1 MAIKLNRLNRKD
13 YYQAIY
19 KSIQNNR
26 RDDFRDLFLK
36 LHEKDQVAVFH
47 KLYPEKKNK
56 IVDLLQ
62 ADEFAELFEHL
73 DYKGRRQAIEDLPAD
88 YMTEVFT
95 YVADDE
101 VTAFIHELPQ
111 EDRQHVLESMRP
123 NDRET
128 IETILEH
135 DFETAG
141 AIMTTE
147 VLTVYAQDNA
157 DQVITGIRQAASAV
171 ETIYYVYVVDEARH
185 LLGVLSLREL
195 LCAPGDC
202 PVQDI
207 MNSQLVQAD
216 IGMDQEEVA
225 RIIKE
230 YDLLALPVVDGQ
242 GKLVGIVTVDDV
254 MDVMDIETTEDF
266 HRFAGISGSP
276 DNESDRE
283 SIFETVKNR
292 LPWIIIL
299 IFLGLVSANLIN
311 MFEATLSR
319 VVILAVFMPIIM
331 DSAGNVGTQSLAVS
345 VRRLTLG
352 DNTESFWVLVWKELI
367 SGIIIGLAA
376 GITICGVAYFLF
388 GNPVL
393 SFIIGISLAATL
405 SVSTVIGYLVPT
417 LFSKIHIDPAVASGP
432 FITTITDATGLLIYF
447 SLATYLMHLL

>member
-19 KSIQNNR
+19 KSIQDNR
-26 RDDFRDLFLK
+26 RDDFRELFLK

-47 KLYPEKKNK
+47 KLYPEKKYK

-62 ADEFAELFEHL
+62 ASEFAELFEHL

-88 YMTEVFT
+88 
-95 YVADDE
+95 
-101 VTAFIHELPQ
+101 
-111 EDRQHVLESMRP
+111 RQA
-123 NDRET
+123 
-128 IETILEH
+128 IEAILEH
-135 DFETAG
+135 DFQTAG
-141 AIMTTE
+141 DIMTTE
-147 VLTVYAQDNA
+147 VLTVYAHDSA
-157 DQVITGIRQAASAV
+157 DQVITQIRQSASTV

-195 LCAPGDC
+195 LRSAGDC

-230 YDLLALPVVDGQ
+230 YDLLALPVVDSQ

-254 MDVMDIETTEDF
+254 MDVMDLETTEDF
-266 HRFAGISGSP
+266 HRFAGISGSA
-276 DNESDRE
+276 DNETDKE
-283 SIFETVKNR
+283 GILETVKNR

-311 MFEATLSR
+311 MFESTLSR
-319 VVILAVFMPIIM
+319 VVVLAVFMPIIM

-352 DNTESFWVLVWKELI
+352 DTSESFWSLIWKELVA
-367 SGIIIGLAA
+367 GIIIGLAA
-376 GITICGVAYFLF
+376 GLTICGVAYFLF
-388 GNPVL
+388 GNLVL
-393 SFIIGISLAATL
+393 SFIIGISLAVTL

-432 FITTITDATGLLIYF
+432 FITTLTDATGLLIYF